1 MSDNKNLGERFSND
15 QYLTYNQVA
24 VELKTTLIDGIW
36 RQVIEYREKFTFPLT
51 IRTADKNRFIVVLTP
66 KITEKIGSID
76 RKLTKMLMNYA
87 SFIQNEDYK
96 LEFNIVQAKNI
107 ISNIASV
114 YNVDANENFYQ
125 RLVTHNIS
133 SLSPS
138 ERILNDC
145 YRAIQFL
152 NQN

>member
-1 MSDNKNLGERFSND
+1 
-15 QYLTYNQVA
+15 
-24 VELKTTLIDGIW
+24 
-36 RQVIEYREKFTFPLT
+36 
-51 IRTADKNRFIVVLTP
+51 
-66 KITEKIGSID
+66 
-76 RKLTKMLMNYA
+76 MNYA

-138 ERILNDC
+138 EMILNDY

-152 NQN
+152 NQNSYAPLDKTFITGLASIF

>member
-114 YNVDANENFYQ
+114 YNVDAN
-125 RLVTHNIS
+125 
-133 SLSPS
+133 
-138 ERILNDC
+138 
-145 YRAIQFL
+145 
-152 NQN
+152 